1 MSAKKKVFAVGALTL
16 GGIAG
21 ATGTAYAA
29 QGGVATEA
37 PSGTTTIATQ
47 SPSAKSDTAKPTST
61 KKQSS
66 SPKQTSA
73 PAPTIKQAEK
83 SQSRASS
90 GGQGGVTTEL
100 PAERKAEAKTDAKPA
115 ATTAPTQQASA
126 PARAQADTSAR
137 AATTA
142 TPAAVTQS
150 APTAT
155 VQPASRVTP
164 AQAASPQATSPQAVA
179 PQAVAPQTAQQETAP
194 YADVS
199 AVSGADTAGESRGQ
213 GGVATELPAPD
224 PAPAADATVEAAGT
238 EAGSDYSERV
248 QAASQTPTSGTFTPA
263 APAEP
268 VGQVS
273 AYSAPRDNG
282 AEVGIAAGGV
292 ATGTAVE
299 VSDTTS
305 YVSNTTTGG
314 GEQAT
319 AAQTWDASN
328 GNYNATWATTG
339 GVSGTGGFSATNEQT
354 APNVGTA
361 GVDGQ
366 WSSPDGASTV
376 SVTGG
381 ATLANYGI
389 HDASGSIEIS
399 TPIGD
404 MAFTF

>member
-66 SPKQTSA
+66 APKQTSA

-90 GGQGGVTTEL
+90 GGQGGVSTEL

-115 ATTAPTQQASA
+115 ANTAPAQQASA
-126 PARAQADTSAR
+126 PARAQADTAAR

-142 TPAAVTQS
+142 SPAAVTQS

-164 AQAASPQATSPQAVA
+164 AQATSPQA
-179 PQAVAPQTAQQETAP
+179 AVPEAAQQESAP

-199 AVSGADTAGESRGQ
+199 AVSGADTAGESKGQ

-224 PAPAADATVEAAGT
+224 PAPAADATVEEAGT
-238 EAGSDYSERV
+238 EAGNDYSERV

-268 VGQVS
+268 TGQIS

-282 AEVGIAAGGV
+282 AEVGAAAGGV

>member
-1 MSAKKKVFAVGALTL
+1 MSAKKKVFAVSALTL

-37 PSGTTTIATQ
+37 PSGTTTVKAQ
-47 SPSAKSDTAKPTST
+47 SQSGKPDTAKAKPTST

-66 SPKQTSA
+66 AAAQTSA

-83 SQSRASS
+83 SQSRTSS
-90 GGQGGVTTEL
+90 GGGQGGVSTEL
-100 PAERKAEAKTDAKPA
+100 PAERKAETKTEAKPA
-115 ATTAPTQQASA
+115 ANPTPAQQASA
-126 PARAQADTSAR
+126 PARAQADTSTR

-142 TPAAVTQS
+142 TPAAATQA

-155 VQPASRVTP
+155 VQQASRVTP
-164 AQAASPQATSPQAVA
+164 AQVTTA
-179 PQAVAPQTAQQETAP
+179 PQAATQQVAAPAAQQETAS
-194 YADVS
+194 YTDVA
-199 AVSGADTAGESRGQ
+199 AVSGTAAAEESKGQ
-213 GGVATELPAPD
+213 GGVATELPATD
-224 PAPAADATVEAAGT
+224 PAPADEATVEAQTTGAST
-238 EAGSDYSERV
+238 DYSERV
-248 QAASQTPTSGTFTPA
+248 EAASQTPSSGTFTPA
-263 APAEP
+263 APTEP
-268 VGQVS
+268 AGQVS
-273 AYSAPRDNG
+273 TYSAPRDSG
-282 AEVGIAAGGV
+282 AEVGIAAGDV

-339 GVSGTGGFSATNEQT
+339 GVSGAGGFSATNEQT

-381 ATLANYGI
+381 ATLENYGV

>member
-1 MSAKKKVFAVGALTL
+1 MSAKKKVFAVSALTL

-37 PSGTTTIATQ
+37 PSGTTTVTAQPQ
-47 SPSAKSDTAKPTST
+47 SGKSDTAKPTST
-61 KKQSS
+61 KKQNSAAT
-66 SPKQTSA
+66 QTSA

-83 SQSRASS
+83 SQARATSG
-90 GGQGGVTTEL
+90 GGQGGVSTEL
-100 PAERKAEAKTDAKPA
+100 PAERKAETKTEAKPA
-115 ATTAPTQQASA
+115 ANSTPTQQASA
-126 PARAQADTSAR
+126 PARAQADTTTR

-142 TPAAVTQS
+142 SPAAVTQA

-155 VQPASRVTP
+155 VQQASRVTP
-164 AQAASPQATSPQAVA
+164 AQTTSPQAATQQVTA
-179 PQAVAPQTAQQETAP
+179 PAAQQETAG

-199 AVSGADTAGESRGQ
+199 AVSGTDAADEPKGQ
-213 GGVATELPAPD
+213 GGVATELPDPD
-224 PAPAADATVEAAGT
+224 PAPAADATVEAPST
-238 EAGSDYSERV
+238 ESSADYSERV
-248 QAASQTPTSGTFTPA
+248 EAASQTPTSGTFTPA
-263 APAEP
+263 DPVEPA
-268 VGQVS
+268 GQVS
-273 AYSAPRDNG
+273 TYSAPRENG
-282 AEVGIAAGGV
+282 AEVGIAAGDV

-299 VSDTTS
+299 ASDTTS

-361 GVDGQ
+361 AVDGQ

-381 ATLANYGI
+381 ATLQNYGI